1 MRPISFRIEKEVPG
15 SLARAGTLSTKH
27 GEVQTPAFVSV
38 ATKATVKGIQPDILA
53 ALGVQCIIANTYH
66 LYLSPGED
74 LVEKAGGVNKFMA
87 WDKPSMTD
95 SGGFQVFSLG
105 EGYGKKV
112 SKIGAAAKTAP
123 EENSLEAYG
132 GALDTEAARGLFRKE
147 QFSPSVY
154 DEDLATSHGK
164 LAIVD
169 EDGVTFTSHVNGT
182 MHRFTPE
189 RSIEIQHKLGAD
201 IIYAFDEC
209 TSPAADH
216 AYQKEAMERT
226 HRWATRSLAAHRR
239 NVEKNNAQGIY
250 GIVQGGRFEDLR
262 LESART
268 IGGMDFDGYGIGG
281 SFSKED
287 ILGILDKVN
296 RELPK
301 EKPRHLLGIA
311 EPEDLFIGV
320 AAGADTFDCVL
331 PTRNGRTG
339 GVYTHTG
346 KILVTNAEFKD
357 DFTPLDPACDC
368 PVCAKYTRAY
378 IRHLFQTKEML
389 GMILASQHNIYFLAN
404 LCERIRRSIL
414 DGQFEQF
421 RDAFLGAYQRKG

>member
-1 MRPISFRIEKEVPG
+1 MRPISFSIEKEIPN
-15 SLARAGTLSTKH
+15 SLGRAGVLKTRH
-27 GEVQTPAFVSV
+27 GSVNTPAFVSV

-74 LVEKAGGVNKFMA
+74 LVEKAGGVNKFMN
-87 WDKPSMTD
+87 WNRPSMTD

-112 SKIGAAAKTAP
+112 SKFAPRSGEVSAFAASVLRPVVEKDDPVPAP
-123 EENSLEAYG
+123 IL
-132 GALDTEAARGLFRKE
+132 
-147 QFSPSVY
+147 Y

-169 EDGVTFTSHVNGT
+169 EDGVTFTSHNDGT

-209 TSPAADH
+209 TSPASDYD
-216 AYQKEAMERT
+216 YQKEAMDRT
-226 HRWATRSLAAHRR
+226 HRWAERSLQTHRHNR
-239 NVEKNNAQGIY
+239 VKNNEQGLY

-262 LESART
+262 LQSAKT
-268 IGGMDFDGYGIGG
+268 IAGMDFDGFGIGG
-281 SFSKED
+281 SFSKDD

-296 RELPK
+296 GELPK

-339 GVYTHTG
+339 GIYTHEG
-346 KILVTNAEFKD
+346 KILITNAQYKD
-357 DFTPLDPACDC
+357 DFSPLDP
-368 PVCAKYTRAY
+368 VCTCSVCLPANGAQGYTKAY
-378 IRHLFQTKEML
+378 VHHLFRTKEML
-389 GMILASQHNIYFLAN
+389 GMILASQHNIFFLAN
-404 LCERIRRSIL
+404 LTEKIRLSIL
-414 DGQFEQF
+414 DNNFENF
-421 RDAFLGAYQRKG
+421 RDLFLGTYKIK